1 VHTFM
6 PAPVCRQ
13 TTLRIATRQATE
25 FIDVTAQLEA
35 LVSEADLE
43 SGFVNVQTLHTT
55 TAVVVNEHEPLLL
68 ADFHALLERLSPIGA
83 RYRHDDMDARTV
95 NLAPGE
101 RPNGHAHCRALAQQ
115 VFDQAVERLVRAVAR
130 VVVVAAE
137 QGNAKIARL
146 HDVMRHREA
155 RVDWRGG
162 ADRPPLVDR
171 AWLLTDQTTL
181 AIDLAGRATNA
192 ASGPRGPNAARALC
206 KESLYD

>member
-1 VHTFM
+1 MHTFM

-101 RPNGHAHCRALAQQ
+101 RPNGHAHCRALLLPSSAYLNVVDGRLRLGRWQR
-115 VFDQAVERLVRAVAR
+115 VFFVEL
-130 VVVVAAE
+130 
-137 QGNAKIARL
+137 
-146 HDVMRHREA
+146 D
-155 RVDWRGG
+155 
-162 ADRPPLVDR
+162 
-171 AWLLTDQTTL
+171 
-181 AIDLAGRATNA
+181 
-192 ASGPRGPNAARALC
+192 GPRARELSVVFLGNAAR
-206 KESLYD
+206 